1 MLKYR
6 ESAEDCIKFAKDLIA
21 EDKDAITKDMTID
34 EWLHR
39 LNLLH
44 LKSNFEKQKIRRVQD
59 LTYVQD
65 QGQFAEFEINE
76 KL

>member
-6 ESAEDCIKFAKDLIA
+6 ESAEICIAKAKELLS
-21 EDKDAITKDMTID
+21 EDKGATKEMTID

-44 LKSNFEKQKIRRVQD
+44 LKSNFEKQKIRRVMD
-59 LTYVQD
+59 LVHIMD
-65 QGQFAEFEINE
+65 
-76 KL
+76 